1 MESHLGSL
9 QSMFIPREHYIR
21 LREIYTCFKK
31 AGFSEHCRTLVY
43 IAKIL
48 REIDENEVKNNEK
61 K

>member
-1 MESHLGSL
+1 
-9 QSMFIPREHYIR
+9 MFIPREHYIR